1 VQYNQ
6 PENVKTFT
14 CFFKYFLKMCSAF
27 LKVKWV
33 PSLRDKLDNLG
44 ISEREEKRD
53 KTPVSPISLI
63 TRSSDMLVRFIILV
77 TGARRL

>member
-1 VQYNQ
+1 
-6 PENVKTFT
+6 
-14 CFFKYFLKMCSAF
+14 MCSAF

-53 KTPVSPISLI
+53 KTPVSPISFIERSRDILERLI
-63 TRSSDMLVRFIILV
+63 LLV